1 MVWRPASAE
10 LRFLQERTG
19 RAGGGGKAGRQD
31 RERRKG
37 ESMAGDVWR
46 KNSRQDGV
54 EVGGCGG
61 RRKKEKRKE
70 MKREKEMKKR

>member
-1 MVWRPASAE
+1 
-10 LRFLQERTG
+10 
-19 RAGGGGKAGRQD
+19 
-31 RERRKG
+31 
-37 ESMAGDVWR
+37 MAGDVWR